1 MYWSQ
6 ATHTYLHCSFSWT
19 AFCAER
25 EWEQRKER
33 EREQEACYTF
43 TFLFHHLSLPM
54 PRCVEVI
61 KSIWLQQSFDA
72 GNYCSFSPSSFFF
85 CSQQKKLA
93 TSTLT
98 ANETLRWALW
108 VLFKV
113 ADDDDGAGRQKVW
126 VKASDRDGQWPG
138 RQESHCR
145 IFDSETLRD
154 SLCSTSFA

>member
-1 MYWSQ
+1 MVVEVAL
-6 ATHTYLHCSFSWT
+6 ATCVGSVLVTSHTYILSLQF
-19 AFCAER
+19 FLNGLLRR
-25 EWEQRKER
+25 EGVRAKER

-98 ANETLRWALW
+98 ANETLR
-108 VLFKV
+108 
-113 ADDDDGAGRQKVW
+113 
-126 VKASDRDGQWPG
+126 
-138 RQESHCR
+138 
-145 IFDSETLRD
+145 
-154 SLCSTSFA
+154 